1 MWRHTSF
8 ALVAALTA
16 GVLTGCYTLRPVTT
30 PVPEGTEVAFDVN
43 DAGRVYL
50 ANQVGQEVAQLEGR
64 VISANNGD
72 YVLAVNAVRFVRGGE
87 QIWKG
92 ERVRLSQDHVGSS
105 YERRFSAG
113 RTATAAAIMA
123 GGVLAFFATRSL
135 LGIGSEPGDD
145 PRPPDPG
152 NSLTRPTAGP
162 RP

>member
-1 MWRHTSF
+1 MLRLTSF
-8 ALVAALTA
+8 VLGAALGA

-30 PVPEGTEVAFDVN
+30 PVSEGTDVAFDVN
-43 DAGRVYL
+43 DAGRL
-50 ANQVGQEVAQLEGR
+50 ALTPQVGPEVAQLEGR
-64 VISANNGD
+64 IVSANNGD

-92 ERVRLSQDHVGSS
+92 ERVRLSQDHVHSS
-105 YERRFSAG
+105 YERRFSPG
-113 RTATAAAIMA
+113 RTAAAAAITA
-123 GGVLAFFATRSL
+123 GGVVAFFATRSL
-135 LGIGSEPGDD
+135 LGLGSEQGED